1 MQKFKGKMLQSEAL
15 KLYNIMRK
23 KLEYVDATSPEWSP
37 KLSFEIEVY
46 DAVPVRDPVDEL
58 TRCMQLRRGQPV
70 TQESVL
76 YFKELAQHLIDE
88 GWINPE
94 RLK

>member
-46 DAVPVRDPVDEL
+46 DAVPVKDPVEVVANL
-58 TRCMQLRRGQPV
+58 
-70 TQESVL
+70 
-76 YFKELAQHLIDE
+76 LASKYSGIGLVDCKAAARSLIDE